1 MKRSI
6 SVIITV
12 LLLAGVSG
20 NVSADSKD
28 VVARIGAREIT
39 NAELN
44 QYLRAYPKNDKV
56 DISQTSVKKE
66 VLKSVVN
73 MIVLSTKAREKGL
86 DKSKELEKA
95 MELAISGVL
104 VSAILN
110 DDIIKKIDV
119 TDDDIK
125 LYYSTR
131 KDNFKAPETVKA
143 RHILLRVKRDAS
155 DEEKKQLREKA
166 EGVLKRAK
174 AGEDFVKLV
183 TEFSE
188 DASKSVGGDLGYI
201 SKGKTVKPFEEAAF
215 AMKPGEISGIVES
228 KFGYHIIKVEDR
240 KPAGVQPLEE
250 VRDKIKQ
257 TIFESRQSTQVK
269 EYLDQALKDAKVELY
284 PEKLDA
290 GR

>member
-6 SVIITV
+6 VFFLTV

-44 QYLRAYPKNDKV
+44 EYLRAYPKNEKV
-56 DISQTSVKKE
+56 DISQTTVKKE
-66 VLKSVVN
+66 VLKSIVN
-73 MIVLSTKAREKGL
+73 MIVLSAKAREKGL
-86 DKSKELEKA
+86 DKTQEVERA
-95 MELAISGVL
+95 MELAISNVL
-104 VSAILN
+104 VTALLN
-110 DDIIKKIDV
+110 NDVIKKIDV

-125 LYYSTR
+125 LYYSTK
-131 KDNFKAPETVKA
+131 KDDFKAPETVKA

-188 DASKSVGGDLGYI
+188 DASKSVGGDLGYFP
-201 SKGKTVKPFEEAAF
+201 KGKTVKPFEEAAF

-228 KFGYHIIKVEDR
+228 RFGYHIIKVEDR
-240 KPAGVQPLEE
+240 RPAGLLPLEE
-250 VRDKIKQ
+250 VREKIKKN
-257 TIFESRQSTQVK
+257 IFESRQSTHVR
-269 EYLDQALKDAKVELY
+269 EYLEQALKDAKAEIY
-284 PEKLDA
+284 PDKLDA